1 MGNGERRG
9 DGGFGAILRSGTDK
23 GTYYP
28 RRGGDRGCRDIAAN
42 GMVEDG
48 EDGLLSKEL
57 GVSMGGLGDYVQ
69 DIGDMFLDIGD
80 TGNIRRLTYF
90 RLDIDG

>member
-1 MGNGERRG
+1 
-9 DGGFGAILRSGTDK
+9 
-23 GTYYP
+23 
-28 RRGGDRGCRDIAAN
+28 
-42 GMVEDG
+42 MVEDG